1 MIPADK
7 LRVMK
12 ANRHTTNA
20 NAAGNF
26 LFEKDGSLSTIT
38 FNRPE
43 RRNCMNREVMA
54 EFERLLHRVRDDRET
69 RVLIVTGSGGAFSA
83 GADVSGARDV
93 KDLVERRRIFAER
106 NGGLARMIGR
116 AFDQIGRLDCMTI
129 AAVNG
134 YAVGGGWALALAF
147 DFIVAAE
154 EAEFWVPEVDLS
166 APFTGGPA
174 IVMVARMGPWR
185 AKEAAILCR
194 HYTARELFGM
204 GMVNRVVTARQL
216 TKAVRELAAA
226 LLKKPSKAA
235 TATKHFIDG
244 VFLTP
249 RLY

>member
-1 MIPADK
+1 MSAHPPE
-7 LRVMK
+7 
-12 ANRHTTNA
+12 
-20 NAAGNF
+20 NF
-26 LFEKDGSLSTIT
+26 IFEKDGTVSTIT

-54 EFERLLHRVRDDRET
+54 EFERLIHRVRDDRET
-69 RVLIVTGSGGAFSA
+69 RALIVTGSGAAFSA
-83 GADVSGARDV
+83 GADVSAANDV
-93 KDLVERRRIFAER
+93 NDPDERRRIFAER
-106 NGGLARMIGR
+106 NAGLARTIGR
-116 AFDQIGRLDCMTI
+116 AFDQITRLDCMTI

-147 DFIVAAE
+147 DFIAAAE

-174 IVMVARMGPWR
+174 IVMAMRMGPWR

-194 HYTARELFGM
+194 HYTARELFEL
-204 GMVNRVVTARQL
+204 GMVNRVVKAPQL
-216 TKAVRELAAA
+216 AKAARELADA
-226 LLKKPSKAA
+226 LVKKPSKAA

>member
-1 MIPADK
+1 MIRHSTSA
-7 LRVMK
+7 K
-12 ANRHTTNA
+12 AS
-20 NAAGNF
+20 GNF
-26 LFEKDGSLSTIT
+26 RFEKDGSISTIT

-54 EFERLLHRVRDDRET
+54 EFEQLIHRVRDDRET
-69 RVLIVTGSGGAFSA
+69 RVLIVTGTGAAFSA
-83 GADVSGARDV
+83 GADVSGASGMHDPN
-93 KDLVERRRIFAER
+93 ERRRIFAER

-116 AFDQIGRLDCMTI
+116 AFDLITRLDCMTI

-147 DFIVAAE
+147 DFMVAAE
-154 EAEFWVPEVDLS
+154 DAEFWVPEVDLG

-174 IVMVARMGPWR
+174 IVMAMRMGPWR

-194 HYTARELFGM
+194 HYRARELLEM
-204 GMVNRVVTARQL
+204 GMVSRVVKATQL
-216 TKAVRELAAA
+216 MKATRELADT
-226 LLKKPSKAA
+226 LLRKPSKAA

-244 VFLTP
+244 VLLTP

>member
-1 MIPADK
+1 MS
-7 LRVMK
+7 
-12 ANRHTTNA
+12 
-20 NAAGNF
+20 AAMAAKTSENF
-26 LFEKDGSLSTIT
+26 LYEKDGPVITIT

-54 EFERLLHRVRDDRET
+54 EFERLIQSVRDDRET
-69 RVLIVTGSGGAFSA
+69 RVLIVTGTGAAFSA
-83 GADVSGARDV
+83 GADLSGADGV
-93 KDLVERRRIFAER
+93 KDPEERRRIFAKR

-116 AFDQIGRLDCMTI
+116 SFDQISRLDCMTI

-147 DFIVAAE
+147 DFTIAAE
-154 EAEFWVPEVDLS
+154 QAEFWVPEVDLS

-174 IVMVARMGPWR
+174 IVMAALMGPWR
-185 AKEAAILCR
+185 AKEAAVLCR
-194 HYTARELFGM
+194 HYSARELFDL
-204 GMVNRVVTARQL
+204 GMVNRVVEA
-216 TKAVRELAAA
+216 RELAGAA
-226 LLKKPSKAA
+226 REFADTLLKKPFKAA

>member
-1 MIPADK
+1 MRTKTPES
-7 LRVMK
+7 
-12 ANRHTTNA
+12 
-20 NAAGNF
+20 F
-26 LFEKDGSLSTIT
+26 LFEKDGPITTIT

-54 EFERLLHRVRDDRET
+54 EFERLIRDVRDDRAT
-69 RVLIVTGSGGAFSA
+69 RVLIVTGTGAAFSA
-83 GADVSGARDV
+83 GADVSGVAHV
-93 KDLVERRRIFAER
+93 KDPSERRSIFAER

-116 AFDQIGRLDCMTI
+116 SFDQITRLDCMTI
-129 AAVNG
+129 AAING

-174 IVMVARMGPWR
+174 IVMTMRMGPWR

-194 HYTARELFGM
+194 DYTARELLEM
-204 GMVNRVVTARQL
+204 GMVSQVVKARQL
-216 TKAVRELAAA
+216 PKATRELAET
-226 LLKKPSKAA
+226 LLKKPFKAA

-244 VFLTP
+244 VLLTP

>member
-1 MIPADK
+1 MNAMSAKTPA
-7 LRVMK
+7 
-12 ANRHTTNA
+12 
-20 NAAGNF
+20 NF
-26 LFEKDGSLSTIT
+26 RFEKDGPITTIT

-54 EFERLLHRVRDDRET
+54 EFECLIREVRDERET
-69 RVLIVTGSGGAFSA
+69 RVLIVTGTGAAFSA
-83 GADVSGARDV
+83 GADVSGAADV
-93 KDLVERRRIFAER
+93 KDPAERRRIFAER

-116 AFDQIGRLDCMTI
+116 VFDQIARLDCMTI

-147 DFIVAAE
+147 DFAVAAE

-174 IVMVARMGPWR
+174 LVMTARMGPWR

-194 HYTARELFGM
+194 HYKARELFEM
-204 GMVNRVVTARQL
+204 GMVCRVV
-216 TKAVRELAAA
+216 KARELAKATRELA
-226 LLKKPSKAA
+226 DTLLKKPFKAA

>member
-1 MIPADK
+1 M
-7 LRVMK
+7 
-12 ANRHTTNA
+12 NA
-20 NAAGNF
+20 KTPENF
-26 LFEKDGSLSTIT
+26 LFEKDRSISTIT

-54 EFERLLHRVRDDRET
+54 EFERLIHRVRDDRET
-69 RVLIVTGSGGAFSA
+69 RVLIVTGTGAAFSA
-83 GADVSGARDV
+83 GADVSGASDV
-93 KDLVERRRIFAER
+93 EDPNERRRIFAER

-116 AFDQIGRLDCMTI
+116 AFDQITRLDCMTI

-147 DFIVAAE
+147 DFMVASDK
-154 EAEFWVPEVDLS
+154 AEFWVPEVDLS

-174 IVMVARMGPWR
+174 VVMAMRMGPWR

-194 HYTARELFGM
+194 HYTARELFEM
-204 GMVNRVVTARQL
+204 GMVARVVKARQL
-216 TKAVRELAAA
+216 MKATHELADT

>member
-1 MIPADK
+1 M
-7 LRVMK
+7 R
-12 ANRHTTNA
+12 ANSHTMSA
-20 NAAGNF
+20 KAAGSF
-26 LFEKDGSLSTIT
+26 LLDKDGPVGTIT

-54 EFERLLHRVRDDRET
+54 EFEGMIQRVRDDREI
-69 RVLIVTGSGGAFSA
+69 RVLIVTGTGAAFSA
-83 GADVSGARDV
+83 GADVSGAGGV
-93 KDLVERRRIFAER
+93 KDSDEHRRIFAER
-106 NGGLARMIGR
+106 NAGLARMIGR
-116 AFDQIGRLDCMTI
+116 AFDQITRLDCMTI

-154 EAEFWVPEVDLS
+154 EAEFWVPEVDLG
-166 APFTGGPA
+166 APFTGGSA
-174 IVMVARMGPWR
+174 IVMALRMGPWR

-194 HYTARELFGM
+194 HYTARELFAM
-204 GMVNRVVTARQL
+204 GMVSRVVKAPQL
-216 TKAVRELAAA
+216 AKATRDLAEI
-226 LLKKPSKAA
+226 LLKKPSRAA

>member
-1 MIPADK
+1 MSLADK
-7 LRVMK
+7 LHVMK
-12 ANRHTTNA
+12 ANSHTTSA
-20 NAAGNF
+20 DAAGNF
-26 LFEKDGSLSTIT
+26 LFEKDGPLSTIT
-38 FNRPE
+38 FNRPK

-54 EFERLLHRVRDDRET
+54 EFERLIHRVRDDRET
-69 RVLIVTGSGGAFSA
+69 RVLIVTGTGTAFSA

-93 KDLVERRRIFAER
+93 TDPIERRRIFAER

-116 AFDQIGRLDCMTI
+116 AFDQITRLDCMTI

-154 EAEFWVPEVDLS
+154 NAEFWVPEVDLT

-174 IVMVARMGPWR
+174 IVMAARMGPWR

-204 GMVNRVVTARQL
+204 GMVNRVVKARQL
-216 TKAVRELAAA
+216 TKAVRELADA

-235 TATKHFIDG
+235 TSTKHFIDG